1 MHDGTDDPIWE
12 EPEYEPD
19 PEEKAYEKWYEANHT
34 NRFHRWK
41 VRREG
46 FRELLLS
53 KGWHMR
59 GAYAAKSIAG
69 RETILCGGAE
79 DDQDFVF
86 VGLCLKHHVKRP
98 NYEEW

>member
-41 VRREG
+41 VRKEG

-53 KGWHMR
+53 KGWHMC

-69 RETILCGGAE
+69 RETILTGGSNG
-79 DDQDFVF
+79 DSDYVF
-86 VGLCLKHHVKRP
+86 VGLCLKHNVKRP